1 MKASAGSFRKNAAMA
16 AGLSLALALIA
27 YGLRAARAAGPIP
40 TGTVMVA
47 TGNGLYTEYTQNGT
61 LITQLD
67 TTSGAPAVAGCAF
80 DPLSGNFFTT
90 NFSTSTVSEFDPTG
104 AFIKLFGSGYNA
116 HPESIVF
123 DGANP
128 ESVFVGQADGTH
140 EILKF
145 DINGNPTGTF
155 SPMTEDRGTDWS
167 DLAKDLCTVFY
178 TSEGKNVLRF
188 NVCTKTQLTN
198 FNTVPLAGS

>member
-1 MKASAGSFRKNAAMA
+1 MKLSGGSCRKNAVMA
-16 AGLSLALALIA
+16 VGLGLALVLIA

-67 TTSGAPAVAGCAF
+67 TTTSAPAVAGCAF
-80 DPLSGNFFTT
+80 DPLTGNFFGTD
-90 NFSTSTVSEFDPTG
+90 FSADNIAEFDPTG
-104 AFIKLFGSGYNA
+104 AFIKFFGSGYNL

-128 ESVFVGQADGTH
+128 ESV
-140 EILKF
+140 
-145 DINGNPTGTF
+145 
-155 SPMTEDRGTDWS
+155 
-167 DLAKDLCTVFY
+167 
-178 TSEGKNVLRF
+178 
-188 NVCTKTQLTN
+188 
-198 FNTVPLAGS
+198 